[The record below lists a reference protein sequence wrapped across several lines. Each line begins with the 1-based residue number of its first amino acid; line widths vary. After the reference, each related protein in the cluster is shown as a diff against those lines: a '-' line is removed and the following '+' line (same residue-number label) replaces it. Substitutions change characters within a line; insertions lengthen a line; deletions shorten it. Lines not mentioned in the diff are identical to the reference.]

1 MSVLKSNEHSKYQVT
16 DPQELGEGRNK
27 HTFYRID
34 VRPPGPYTDP
44 ISSIR
49 RRYSDFQWLFS
60 RLHTEKPGAIIPII
74 PHTAAVQKSKR
85 FSEELVEERRG
96 HLERFLRKVQ
106 VHPELEGAPSL
117 SSFFS
122 PDAEVFEAAKREYPV
137 DPNVD
142 ETMGETERLTEK
154 VKHFFV
160 KTTVKAK
167 AMRGAELEETSDGQQ
182 VEEIEDYLNTVSTHI
197 KSLSK
202 TTLALVKAS
211 DETSKNM
218 HELGQ
223 TLFGLHQT
231 YDPEKLS
238 NNKDTALPSLKAISS
253 SFGSLSAIHK
263 VKYDD
268 NTSKVTQQ
276 ILDIE
281 NSIKSARLALQ
292 RRKEKQIT
300 YNTYLQ
306 QIKNRT
312 QNLDKAQHNAALNP
326 TAGSGDVKIAEAQ
339 KSLESA
345 RSASKSALD
354 ELIQVTERIFREMD
368 RFKAN
373 LDEEL
378 RALYVRHARVQVDYS
393 RQLDG
398 EYGKLLGDGSAIGK
412 AVGGGKNN
420 SGGDQDADVMMI

>member
-1 MSVLKSNEHSKYQVT
+1 
-16 DPQELGEGRNK
+16 
-27 HTFYRID
+27 
-34 VRPPGPYTDP
+34 
-44 ISSIR
+44 
-49 RRYSDFQWLFS
+49 
-60 RLHTEKPGAIIPII
+60 
-74 PHTAAVQKSKR
+74 
-85 FSEELVEERRG
+85 
-96 HLERFLRKVQ
+96 
-106 VHPELEGAPSL
+106 
-117 SSFFS
+117 
-122 PDAEVFEAAKREYPV
+122 
-137 DPNVD
+137 
-142 ETMGETERLTEK
+142 MGETERLTEK